1 MAPTIA
7 TSTVLRLSLRQLSAH
22 KARLALTI
30 SAVTLGVA
38 FVSGSFV
45 LSDTMS
51 RAFDQLFSSTAD
63 GSDLTVRARMHVA
76 EGAGDAD
83 PMSAAMTHRPVAD
96 TLVATVR
103 GLRGV
108 EAAEGSVNG
117 YALVLDRNGR
127 AVTSDAGT
135 MGSSLHADQSLGSPY
150 AMRSGHFPHG
160 PHEVVLDAATAAK
173 AGYVT
178 GDTVNIVTETGRAS
192 FTLAGTIHVGTS
204 KGSTLAG
211 ATLAAFDLPTAQH
224 LLGRPGKVD
233 QIDVRADSDIN
244 VDDLRDQ
251 VAAVLP
257 TDVEAVTSAQ
267 ITGESAHAV
276 RENLSMFTTILVAF
290 AAVSLLVGTFVI
302 WNTFSVLAAQRRREV
317 ALLRAV
323 GATRRQVLTGLV
335 AEAMGIGLISSV
347 LGLVSGTGVALG
359 LLAVLKASGVD
370 MPSTAPV
377 ISLRTVAVALA
388 VGLLVTVAAATLPAV
403 AATRVAAVE
412 ALRDAVPGAALLG
425 RRRIVAGG
433 VACLGAIA
441 LCAAAIAAPGQG
453 QLAALGAVLGF
464 AALVLSGPWLA
475 RSVARLA
482 DRLTA
487 GPRGGS
493 PRSNGWRLA
502 ARNVVRAPHRS
513 AATALAL
520 SIGLSCVVA
529 STVVASSMK
538 ASVADAVRGGN
549 RADVMLKPAG
559 MMGGL
564 TPAVA
569 ATLRSENGHLDI
581 AAVAPLRF
589 APATAYPLR
598 RSNVPQLPTATNVAG
613 IDPTQT
619 ARVLDLELN
628 SGELTALRQGSV
640 LLSSR
645 QATKVGAR
653 VGDTVDVLF
662 PETGRRSFTVA
673 GIFQRDALIGAGY
686 LLDDAD
692 FAANVT
698 SRLDSAILVRFD
710 ATADRAAA
718 KAAVTA
724 ALRQFPDVVVK
735 DQAEFV
741 AEQQAHVDQMLGLV
755 TAMLLLAVIIAVL
768 GIVNTLVLS
777 VLERTRELGLL
788 RAVGGTRQQLR
799 TVVRREAVLMSALG
813 AVCAAALGTSVGAAA
828 ARALDGQGI
837 TAVTVPVAALV
848 GYVVVAALVGVV
860 AAIGPARRA
869 SRVDILQAITVE

>member
-1 MAPTIA
+1 MTPTIA
-7 TSTVLRLSLRQLSAH
+7 TGALLRLSLRQLAAH
-22 KARLALTI
+22 RARLALTI

-63 GSDLTVRARMHVA
+63 GSDLTVRARTHVP
-76 EGAGDAD
+76 EGAGDAEA
-83 PMSAAMTHRPVAD
+83 MGAAMAHRPVAES
-96 TLVATVR
+96 LVATIR
-103 GLRGV
+103 GLQGV
-108 EAAEGSVNG
+108 ESAEGAVNG
-117 YALVLDRNGR
+117 YALVLDRTGH

-135 MGSSLHADQSLGSPY
+135 LGASLHIDPTLGSPY
-150 AMRSGHFPHG
+150 TVRSGHLPHG
-160 PHEVVLDAATAAK
+160 SHEVVLDAATAAR
-173 AGYVT
+173 AGYAT
-178 GDTVNIVTETGRAS
+178 GDTVSILTETGRDS
-192 FTLAGTIHVGTS
+192 FTLTGTIHVGS
-204 KGSTLAG
+204 SQGSTLAG
-211 ATLAAFDLPTAQH
+211 ATLAGFDLPTAQR

-233 QIDVRADSDIN
+233 QIDLRAAAD
-244 VDDLRDQ
+244 VDPGVLRDD

-267 ITGESAHAV
+267 ITGESARAV
-276 RENLSMFTTILVAF
+276 RKNLSMFTTILVAF
-290 AAVSLLVGTFVI
+290 AAVSLLVGAFVI
-302 WNTFSVLAAQRRREV
+302 WNTFSVLVAQRRREV

-323 GATRRQVLTGLV
+323 GATRRQVLLGLLAEALGIGLV
-335 AEAMGIGLISSV
+335 ASF
-347 LGLVSGTGVALG
+347 LGLLSGTGVALG
-359 LLAVLKASGVD
+359 LLAVLRASGVD
-370 MPSTAPV
+370 MPTTTPA
-377 ISLRTVAVALA
+377 ISARTVAVALA
-388 VGLLVTVAAATLPAV
+388 VGVVMTVVAATLPAV

-412 ALRDAVPGAALLG
+412 ALRDAGPGSSRIS
-425 RRRIVAGG
+425 RRRRAAGVMAG
-433 VACLGAIA
+433 LGSMASSAAVIA
-441 LCAAAIAAPGQG
+441 GHG
-453 QLAALGAVLGF
+453 GGRLAALGALLGF
-464 AALVLSGPWLA
+464 TALVLSGPWLA

-482 DRLTA
+482 DRLSTT
-487 GPRGGS
+487 PHRNS
-493 PRSNGWRLA
+493 PRSNSWRLA
-502 ARNVVRAPHRS
+502 ARNVARAPHRS

-549 RADVMLKPAG
+549 RADVMLKPSG

-569 ATLRSENGHLDI
+569 AALRTQKDQLDI

-589 APATAYPLR
+589 ASATAYPIQR
-598 RSNVPQLPTATNVAG
+598 NNAPQLPTATNVAG

-619 ARVLDLELN
+619 ARVLDLELD
-628 SGELTALRQGSV
+628 SGDLAALRRGSV

-673 GIFQRDALIGAGY
+673 GILQRDALIGAGY
-686 LLDDAD
+686 ILDNAD
-692 FAANVT
+692 FEANVT
-698 SRLDSAILVRFD
+698 SRLDSALLVRFD
-710 ATADRAAA
+710 ATANQAVA
-718 KAAVTA
+718 KGAVVT

-837 TAVTVPVAALV
+837 TSVTIPYATLL
-848 GYVVVAALVGVV
+848 GYVVVAALIGIV

-869 SRVDILQAITVE
+869 SRVDILRAITVD